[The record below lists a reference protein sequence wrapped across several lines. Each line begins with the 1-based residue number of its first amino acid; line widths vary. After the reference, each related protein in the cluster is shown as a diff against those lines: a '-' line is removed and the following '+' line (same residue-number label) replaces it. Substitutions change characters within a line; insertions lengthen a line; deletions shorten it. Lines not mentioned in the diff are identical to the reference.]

1 MELHCCKPD
10 VRFVNSFVMPHIF
23 ILSYLSLFVPLSPHR
38 FYLVSGGV
46 PLIICGVTA
55 AVNIDNYGSG
65 EQAQ

>member
-1 MELHCCKPD
+1 MHSHTKVLT
-10 VRFVNSFVMPHIF
+10 
-23 ILSYLSLFVPLSPHR
+23 LSLFSLPLFVPLSPHR

-65 EQAQ
+65 EQAP

>member
-1 MELHCCKPD
+1 MLDSRYDIQDLYFHAKHSY
-10 VRFVNSFVMPHIF
+10 SF
-23 ILSYLSLFVPLSPHR
+23 LLSLPLFVSLSPHR

-65 EQAQ
+65 EQAP